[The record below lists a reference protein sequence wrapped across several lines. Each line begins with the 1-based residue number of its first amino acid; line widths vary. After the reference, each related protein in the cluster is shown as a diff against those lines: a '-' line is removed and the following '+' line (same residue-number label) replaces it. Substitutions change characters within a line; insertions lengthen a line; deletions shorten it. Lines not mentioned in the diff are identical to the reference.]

1 MDDIHVGSPQAI
13 AEMNRRHLSI
23 AFRMQAVAV
32 AALEEWERKIA
43 AGEPLNVSAED
54 AKALLDAG
62 REMERSALGG
72 NFDSPKKLN

>member
-1 MDDIHVGSPQAI
+1 MDDIDIGSPQAI

-23 AFRMQAVAV
+23 ALRMQAVAA
-32 AALEEWERKIA
+32 AALEEWERKIV

-62 REMERSALGG
+62 REMEREALGG
-72 NFDSPKKLN
+72 DLSPKKPH